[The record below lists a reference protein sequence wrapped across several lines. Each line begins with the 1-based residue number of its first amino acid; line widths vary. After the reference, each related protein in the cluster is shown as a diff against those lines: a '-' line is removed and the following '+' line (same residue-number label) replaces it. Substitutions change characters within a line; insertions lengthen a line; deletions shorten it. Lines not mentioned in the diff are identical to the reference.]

1 MSVFFKALKFFE
13 CFIIDQKPFD
23 FNMVHQYNLPPLL
36 AEEIFVLSLYHHYNI
51 NKRRLKYEREKI
63 GCFPLY
69 QTVHYPIKRKG
80 VVNMKIGIVGGGSVG
95 LLIGSYLS
103 KKYDVTIYVRRL
115 QQKKQLEQHGLQLAN
130 TSSTSFVK
138 SKLLEDMVEMDV
150 LFICVKQYHLTDV
163 IPIVN
168 QTNEQTP
175 LFFLQNGMGHI
186 DTVKTLGQP
195 IFIGVVEHGALR
207 QNDYTVS
214 HTGRGIIKLA
224 SLRETDQVQRF
235 VQAFHQTEFP
245 FQVAADWEALLLE
258 KLVINAVINP
268 LTALFNVPNGD
279 LLKNEYLR
287 ILAKQLCHETAKTF
301 HLDDVQEWKRI
312 KEVAIN
318 TKENISSMLK
328 DVRERRPTE
337 IEAILGYIRKQHSS
351 PEHIP
356 FISFAYNGIKA
367 LEVKNT
373 SNDVQ
378 SIELHDTNMYD

>member
-1 MSVFFKALKFFE
+1 
-13 CFIIDQKPFD
+13 
-23 FNMVHQYNLPPLL
+23 
-36 AEEIFVLSLYHHYNI
+36 
-51 NKRRLKYEREKI
+51 
-63 GCFPLY
+63 
-69 QTVHYPIKRKG
+69 YPIKRKG

-103 KKYDVTIYVRRL
+103 EKYDVTIYVRRL

-207 QNDYTVS
+207 QNDYTVY
-214 HTGRGIIKLA
+214 HTGLGIIKLA

-235 VQAFHQTEFP
+235 VHALHQKELAFH
-245 FQVAADWEALLLE
+245 VAAYCKSVLLNE
-258 KLVINAVINP
+258 LVINAMID
-268 LTALFNVPNGD
+268 LSTALFNVSNRD
-279 LLKNEYLR
+279 LLKNEYSQ
-287 ILAKQLCHETAKTF
+287 ILAKELCHAKAKTF
-301 HLDDVQEWKRI
+301 HPEDVQECIRI
-312 KEVAIN
+312 QEV
-318 TKENISSMLK
+318 
-328 DVRERRPTE
+328 
-337 IEAILGYIRKQHSS
+337 
-351 PEHIP
+351 
-356 FISFAYNGIKA
+356 
-367 LEVKNT
+367 
-373 SNDVQ
+373 
-378 SIELHDTNMYD
+378 